1 MSTTTEK
8 GNYGVEVACSLWP
21 GLEPVDGGSA
31 LDLQGCDAWLSRMR
45 VQIKWDETIAKSGN
59 IFHEHYEKS
68 YEAQPWRVSPGIAS
82 IYIFVTIGEAHLIA
96 VNELAVRECNK
107 PMRELTVKGQKTSM
121 GILIPLKE
129 FAIIDSRTYHS

>member
-68 YEAQPWRVSPGIAS
+68 YEAQPWRVSRVLFRSG
-82 IYIFVTIGEAHLIA
+82 G
-96 VNELAVRECNK
+96 
-107 PMRELTVKGQKTSM
+107 M